1 MTNPLLTNQSLPPFS
16 KIKPEHIQPAIQE
29 LIEQCLTTIEL
40 LLNQGKS
47 TWKDLV
53 EPIDVVDDQ
62 LSKAWS
68 PVSHMNSVV
77 NTPELREAYNSC
89 LPMLTE
95 YGSKV
100 GQNKRLYEAYQ
111 AIKKNE
117 YAQLDQAQKKVIDN
131 ALRDFK
137 LAGVGLEGDDKKTFT
152 DLKQELSKLQSQ
164 FSDNVMDATDHWFV
178 VIEDEKELKGLPEHA
193 LMGAKELA
201 EKHEQKGYR
210 FGLDYP
216 SYLAIMI
223 YAENR
228 DLRQKMYQAF
238 TTRASDQGPDA
249 GKYDNSDNMKN
260 IVELRDQVAK
270 LLGYKHYAEYSLVT
284 KMASEPTEVI
294 DFLENLAQK
303 AKPFAQKDYEG
314 LKQFAKEDYNV
325 DDLQPWDLTFYS
337 EKLRQ
342 KKYDIS
348 QEELRPYFP
357 EPRVVQGLFQVLEK
371 LYGMKVEEIKDFD
384 TWHPDVHFYQITDE
398 QGQLRGQFY
407 FDLYAREQKRGGA
420 WMDECR
426 VRRRQNGDI
435 QIPVAYLTCNFT
447 RPVGNKPALLTHD
460 EVITLFHEFGHGIH
474 HMLTQIDYP
483 AVSGINGVPW
493 DAVELPSQFMEN
505 WCWEEEALALI
516 SGHYETHEPLPKNML
531 DKLKAAKNFQAG
543 MMLIRQ
549 LEFALFDFKLHQ
561 SSELDKSSSIQAI
574 LDEVRKQYGV
584 IPVPE
589 YNRFQH
595 SFSHIFAG
603 GYAAGYYSYLWAELL
618 ASDAYSRFEEE
629 GIFNRE
635 TGKSF
640 LNNILEKG
648 GSEEPK
654 ELFKA
659 FRGRD
664 PSIEALLRHHGLF
677 DTDQAA

>member
-1 MTNPLLTNQSLPPFS
+1 MTNPLLENQTLPPFS
-16 KIKPEHIQPAIQE
+16 KIKPEHVQPAIRQ
-29 LIEQCLTTIEL
+29 LIEQCLTTIETL
-40 LLNQGKS
+40 LDEGKS
-47 TWKDLV
+47 TWKDLI
-53 EPIDVVDDQ
+53 EPIDAVDDK
-62 LSKAWS
+62 LSNAWS

-77 NTPELREAYNSC
+77 NTPELREAYNQC
-89 LPMLTE
+89 LPLLTE

-100 GQNKRLYEAYQ
+100 GQNKRLFEAYKK
-111 AIKKNE
+111 IKKHE
-117 YAQLDQAQKKVIDN
+117 YDQLDQAQKKVIDN
-131 ALRDFK
+131 AIRDFQ
-137 LAGVGLEGDDKKTFT
+137 LAGVGLEGDDKIKFT
-152 DLKQELSKLQSQ
+152 ELKQELSKLQSQ

-178 VIEDEKELKGLPEHA
+178 LIEDKDELKGLPEHA
-193 LMGAKELA
+193 LLGAKETA
-201 EKHEQKGYR
+201 EKQKQTGYR
-210 FGLDYP
+210 FGLDFP
-216 SYLAIMI
+216 SYLAIMT

-228 DLRQKMYQAF
+228 ELRQAMYRAY

-249 GKYDNSDNMKN
+249 GTFDNSDNMQK
-260 IVELRDQVAK
+260 IVALRAQVAK
-270 LLGYKHYAEYSLVT
+270 LLGYSSYADYSLVT
-284 KMASEPTEVI
+284 KMASDPKEVI
-294 DFLENLAQK
+294 DFLENLARK
-303 AKPFAQKDYEG
+303 AKPFAQKDYAA
-314 LKQFAKEDYNV
+314 LKQFARKEYGIN
-325 DDLQPWDLTFYS
+325 DLEPWDLTFYS

-342 KKYDIS
+342 KEFEIS

-357 EPRVVQGLFQVLEK
+357 EPRVVQGLFSVLEK
-371 LYGMKVEEIKDFD
+371 LYGMKVEEIKEFE
-384 TWHPDVHFYQITDE
+384 TWHPEVHFYQIRDE
-398 QGQLRGQFY
+398 QGTLRGQFY

-426 VRRRQNGDI
+426 VRYVKGNQV
-435 QIPVAYLTCNFT
+435 QTPVAYLTCNFT
-447 RPVGNKPALLTHD
+447 RPIGDKPALLTHD

-516 SGHYETHEPLPKNML
+516 SGHFETGEPLPKDLLN
-531 DKLKAAKNFQAG
+531 KLKAAKNFQAG
-543 MMLIRQ
+543 MTLTRQ
-549 LEFALFDFKLHQ
+549 LEFALFDFKLH
-561 SSELDKSSSIQAI
+561 LKSKVDHATEIQTL
-574 LDEVRKQYGV
+574 LDEVRQQYGV
-584 IPVPE
+584 VPVPE

-635 TGKSF
+635 TGQSF
-640 LNNILEKG
+640 LTNILEKG

-664 PSIEALLRHHGLF
+664 PSIEALLRHHGLYNAE
-677 DTDQAA
+677 QAA